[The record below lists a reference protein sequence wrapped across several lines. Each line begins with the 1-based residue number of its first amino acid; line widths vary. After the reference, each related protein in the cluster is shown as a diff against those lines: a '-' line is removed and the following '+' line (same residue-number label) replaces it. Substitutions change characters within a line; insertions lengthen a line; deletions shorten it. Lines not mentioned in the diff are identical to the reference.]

1 MGVFMSLMQTAS
13 DWFEPMRFKTGA
25 IILVAVVIAVI
36 VLLVT
41 GNLTSFYSWLI
52 GWSTAGEPYTYI
64 MRRDPWIFWAF
75 ALVVV
80 AGLFFLPR
88 LAVGRLYIMACVFT
102 IGFLGGHVFW

>member
-1 MGVFMSLMQTAS
+1 MGVMQRAS
-13 DWFEPMRFKTGA
+13 GWFEPKRFKTGLVILGA
-25 IILVAVVIAVI
+25 IIIAVI

-41 GNLTSFYSWLI
+41 GNLTSFYGWLI
-52 GWSTAGEPYTYI
+52 GWSTGGEAWTNI
-64 MRRDPWIFWAF
+64 MRNDPWIFWGF

-88 LAVGRLYIMACVFT
+88 QAVGRLYIMACVFT

>member
-1 MGVFMSLMQTAS
+1 MGVMQRAS
-13 DWFEPMRFKTGA
+13 DWFEPKRFKTGA

-64 MRRDPWIFWAF
+64 MRRDPWIFWAI

-88 LAVGRLYIMACVFT
+88 QAVGRLYIMACVFT